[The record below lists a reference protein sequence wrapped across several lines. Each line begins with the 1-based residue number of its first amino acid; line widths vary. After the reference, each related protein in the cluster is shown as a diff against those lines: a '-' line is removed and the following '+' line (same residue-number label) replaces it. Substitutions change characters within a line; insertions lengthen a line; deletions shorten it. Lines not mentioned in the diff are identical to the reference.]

1 MWILLD
7 CVPLKDE
14 NRNAD
19 TTGCHVCLS
28 SFLFSIL
35 SFLKE
40 KDTDA
45 LCMSPLNFVINYRF
59 SQNLEWTLWQPKPSQ
74 PLCFHFCIASLA
86 VWQLFKLVGWPLLEA
101 SPGTITW
108 SRPSK
113 NEQAF
118 IETFFLG
125 GGFGCYLNCT
135 QIFNLLFDAGN
146 ECAPK
151 ARHVR
156 FGTEIDH
163 KHIYRFSV
171 RYCVCVQT
179 WWLHETIR
187 MPERFAVN

>member
-1 MWILLD
+1 MY
-7 CVPLKDE
+7 VALKLC
-14 NRNAD
+14 NK
-19 TTGCHVCLS
+19 LS
-28 SFLFSIL
+28 VFAKFGMDFMAAETFPASLFSL
-35 SFLKE
+35 LH
-40 KDTDA
+40 
-45 LCMSPLNFVINYRF
+45 
-59 SQNLEWTLWQPKPSQ
+59 
-74 PLCFHFCIASLA
+74 CFISGMA
-86 VWQLFKLVGWPLLEA
+86 VVQACGMTPLLEA
-101 SPGTITW
+101 SPETITW

-118 IETFFLG
+118 IETFFWG